1 VILRLALVASIAVA
15 MAACRP
21 ETTRAPTGAGGLA
34 WRPLHSWSGRE
45 SMQTESFMSDTGG
58 FRVRWETKNE
68 TRPGAGLFTLTLHS
82 AISGRPLASVVEHRG
97 VGHDVAFVYEDPR
110 VFYFVVSAA
119 NVEWS
124 FSADEGVAA
133 SAPPSTSR

>member
-1 VILRLALVASIAVA
+1 MILRLAFVASLTLA
-15 MAACRP
+15 MAGCRP
-21 ETTRAPTGAGGLA
+21 EAARAPAGTGGLA
-34 WRPLHSWSGRE
+34 WRPLQSWSGRE

-68 TRPGAGLFTLTLHS
+68 TRPGAGAFTLTLHS

-97 VGHDVAFVYEDPR
+97 VGRDVAYVYEDPR

-133 SAPPSTSR
+133 SAPPLTSR